1 MLVIVGM
8 MTFGF
13 RAVVLNLLEFMESHC
28 FFSFL
33 GEKLSFSNLL
43 KTLDY
48 DRGL

>member
-28 FFSFL
+28 FFKSSWGPL
-33 GEKLSFSNLL
+33 GRFWRSPDWELL
-43 KTLDY
+43 L
-48 DRGL
+48 